1 MTIYGKHLRRLG
13 IAIIVTRIIRILLFY
28 VAKRLFS
35 LDGLTV
41 PPLWI
46 ELGEMAVS
54 FIMAAIAFI
63 DSKHQHLVV
72 YTITGSFVLIV
83 VMVALLLHEGQGMDA
98 LINLELLFMGLISCI
113 QYEIRKRVKLMEF
126 INRRTRNTLDLRIKS
141 QEDLF
146 NPIFMSPHIEPDQNI
161 ISAIDTFVRT
171 LTVFAPL
178 TICFHSPKAISPV
191 IQDTLIET
199 LRLHY
204 QDEMRRVE
212 HFMESRFIRYIIL
225 IILSIT
231 VLRVMTLLPNK
242 ANQTIMWM
250 VFSNFAAFSL
260 WQIGSTFFERA
271 QAFEELTQLA
281 IIRQSKIVFLSKEG

>member
-46 ELGEMAVS
+46 ELGETAVS

-126 INRRTRNTLDLRIKS
+126 INRRTRDTLDLRIKS

-242 ANQTIMWM
+242 ANQTIMWV